1 MKNERKVTGAEL
13 AVEVTEEMKRMLGNY
28 KTFMKSYLGD
38 LDLDNIDPEQGMMIG
53 MMNELFE
60 LSEKALDLAKVE
72 AAEITEINQKLDKL
86 LEQKK

>member
-13 AVEVTEEMKRMLGNY
+13 SVEVTKDMERMLDKY
-28 KTFMKSYLGD
+28 KTFMKACIGD
-38 LDLDNIDPEQGMMIG
+38 LDEIDSEQGMMIG

-72 AAEITEINQKLDKL
+72 ATEITEINQKLDKL